1 LGDIV
6 TFRVRAGGYD
16 FINQPYRIV
25 QIDIALDDNDNE
37 TITLGVNAL

>member
-1 LGDIV
+1 M